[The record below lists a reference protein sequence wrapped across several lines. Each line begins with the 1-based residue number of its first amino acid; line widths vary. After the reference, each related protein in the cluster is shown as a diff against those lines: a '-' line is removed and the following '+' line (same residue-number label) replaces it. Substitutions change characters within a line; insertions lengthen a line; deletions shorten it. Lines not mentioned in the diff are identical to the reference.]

1 MREKATAFAVI
12 GDRFHNSD
20 YIRTGLSKT
29 LVKDLGMSI
38 DFTDDVTLLN
48 ADTLDGYRMLIVFRD
63 GMIWPQ
69 GYGESAFW
77 ARGASVDL
85 VSDPTVP
92 EQKAMRE
99 PWMTGEH
106 GEAVKA
112 FVSGGGASLLYHN
125 VTYIA
130 TFDEAFREVL
140 GAETQGHPP
149 VRTFKV
155 EIANSDHPITQGV
168 NDFVVTDEQHFLIY
182 NQNPEY
188 VLMRSVN
195 EDGLTFKDLGSTCEA
210 GWAYDYGEGRV
221 CYLSPGHLI
230 PVLWNPEYEKIQQ
243 NAVRWLLREI

>member
-1 MREKATAFAVI
+1 MKAKATAFAVI

-20 YIRTGLSKT
+20 YIRTALQKT
-29 LVKDLGMSI
+29 LVSDLGVSI

-48 ADTLDGYRMLIVFRD
+48 ADTLDGYKVLILFRD

-69 GYGESAFW
+69 GYGEQAFW
-77 ARGASVDL
+77 ARGNSVEL
-85 VSDPTVP
+85 VSDPPGPQLET
-92 EQKAMRE
+92 KSE
-99 PWMTGEH
+99 PWMTDAQ

-112 FVSGGGASLLYHN
+112 FVSNGGSAFLYHN

-130 TFDEAFREVL
+130 TFNEVFRDVL

-155 EIANSDHPITQGV
+155 EVTNSDHPITQGV

-182 NQNPEY
+182 NGDPEH
-188 VLMRSVN
+188 VLLRSVN
-195 EDGLTFKDLGSTCEA
+195 EDGLTFKDLGDTCEA
-210 GWAYDYGEGRV
+210 GWAFDYEAGRV

-230 PVLWNPEYEKIQQ
+230 PVLWNPEYEKLQQ
-243 NAVRWLLREI
+243 NAMRWLLREI